1 MTIYAKIEIRKI
13 WEGLMENKKF
23 TRVDAFF
30 LPIIIILVTLN
41 ILVFFKSRRFLE
53 VELLVDRNKKS
64 QVYADM
70 HGIQLE
76 NFVKPK
82 SLTDFNMARN
92 PITPYRQKHFEDAP
106 KYHNFLRVELGDREA
121 IIALD
126 GMFIWPDH

>member
-1 MTIYAKIEIRKI
+1 
-13 WEGLMENKKF
+13 MENKKF

-53 VELLVDRNKKS
+53 VELLVDRNEKS

-76 NFVKPK
+76 NFVKPR
-82 SLTDFNMARN
+82 SLTDFNIATN
-92 PITPYRQKHFEDAP
+92 PRTPYREKHSENPP
-106 KYHNFLRVELGDREA
+106 KYNNFLRIELGDREA

-126 GMFIWPDH
+126 GMFIWPNH